1 MIDHLE
7 VHNYKMFE
15 RLRLDGLGRI
25 NLIVGKNNV
34 GKTSLLEIGYLAT
47 SPYKFLAFDRILKL
61 RHTNLDKG
69 ILNISRELFHQICSI
84 LEFNFSA
91 DFPGGVLQFKS
102 GLKSILVHGDSEF
115 QEKLKE
121 QRATLNALPRSLIVS
136 SLGIDPWDLDNF
148 WDFLDLSGNKG
159 LVMDALRL
167 ALPEVEA
174 FGLVRSNSGNRE
186 PHVRLRGQEDPV
198 NIHSL
203 GEGMHRI
210 SGLSLGLLFAQDGY
224 LFIDEIENGLHYTLH
239 EQICDFLFAAAT
251 QLNVQVF
258 LTTHSLDF
266 TRAFA
271 RSANKTSEVGS
282 LYRLTKQLGFL
293 EAVQYSEQEMLIAAE
308 QEIEVR

>member
-47 SPYKFLAFDRILKL
+47 SPYKLHALDQILKL
-61 RHTNLDKG
+61 RHANLDEG
-69 ILNISRELFHQICSI
+69 ILTILKKFGPATASALLRHFEIS
-84 LEFNFSA
+84 
-91 DFPGGVLQFKS
+91 FPGGVFQITDIPKN
-102 GLKSILVHGDSEF
+102 ILIHGNNDYET
-115 QEKLKE
+115 KLTE
-121 QRATLNALPRSLIVS
+121 QRAVLNKLPGAAFVPS
-136 SLGIDPWDLDNF
+136 SGIDPWELDRY
-148 WDFLDLSGNKG
+148 WDILDLTGNKG
-159 LVMDALRL
+159 LVTEALRL
-167 ALPEVEA
+167 ALPEIEA
-174 FGLVRSNSGNRE
+174 FGLVRASSGLRE
-186 PHVRLRGQEDPV
+186 PHVRLRGQKEFEV
-198 NIHSL
+198 IHSL

-271 RSANKTSEVGS
+271 RSANKTSEVGR
-282 LYRLTKQLGFL
+282 LYRLDKTFGPI
-293 EAVQYSEQEMLIAAE
+293 EAIPYTEEEMYIAAE
-308 QEIEVR
+308 QNIEVR